1 MLMLNYIFVEVFVL
15 QDLYAG
21 FSWFLLGVV
30 CKDRRTRRLGW
41 RYVSV
46 QQLLQLL
53 WTHLPPDGIGPTN
66 SMDCLSLHCVDTM
79 MLKLTGLIHL
89 WLGPP
94 RVCGFELGRIKILLP
109 FFSNS
114 RLHGWIFQMYYR
126 LVVVGESTKVT
137 LLFVRAWYWMK
148 GPGISW
154 WLSRPRQGIILA
166 KWLYFW
172 KSSGMEMACKTPPS
186 PFRGSSRWHLH
197 FIFYKG
203 PVFWMYVPFLI
214 DATSMSMVCLYKV
227 LRRSYILVTSWELK
241 FSPGVHL
248 IVKMKVSYQ
257 LQFRPSPHLRNQ
269 LLHPAPHRKL
279 HAVLRILQRMQF
291 LKNIHKQYMCFGP
304 PTKGDGSRTSMQWF
318 RQTPDHGGRQYT
330 KPGLSYDLRH
340 GTTGVSMILLKLIT
354 PRKMMWSSASSLRRL
369 TWRSLHMWCLWLSYI
384 GEISLFFERLRY
396 LDSPPH
402 TIFWISS
409 DWFPGVVLNKNTV
422 WLPSM
427 GIRGPASSMRQ
438 SIMGTI
444 SASLLVFCHDKV
456 LIDILQKP
464 FNKMMELHRWQHI
477 DSVGAA
483 RLLGDSS
490 QAAAL
495 SPGPLPLPRTTSMS
509 DWYWITMSI
518 LMWAATFGLLMR
530 ICPCEKRAP
539 CRLICIRGRRT
550 KRSCVR
556 CHNPMRLKP
565 IVFTALLLSQHV
577 TTLEGLQLHQASQ
590 LRSSWDLSQL
600 SISPEL
606 DPGPQPVLVAHPE
619 VHWDSFARLPPPGN
633 TTGCDIFLTDEGRR
647 FLDFLCEFLES
658 KLQSKQEVKVLL
670 LDKALE
676 RKQILLADHLP
687 SDRCTDVDGSGPPF
701 LSVAEVSPV
710 HFAQPEISA
719 QPSIVHLPDQDPS
732 QLHDGMCRFPFNSKD
747 TEDLFVEWDVTP
759 FPDLPPP
766 SDLNTAVN
774 YVLQLP
780 FVHADDDVQL
790 YIYTDG
796 SFDKHT
802 DIATWAFVVFAIEDQ
817 QVYVRDWY
825 ADFISIDPMDSSW
838 LGVTQVGIR
847 GAEATAIIYA
857 ILYAMQSHRAEVVHI
872 FSDALSIVRSTTGHW
887 ILQPDDFIGVNLR
900 AVFLAATILRKGL
913 TTDLTHVKSHCG
925 ILGNEFADFLAVGI
939 REQRIAPRPVP
950 RAFEYWFQGIDPH
963 IRHVWLVFDLLHRE
977 RATPTLNGDVLSWK
991 PPLKTDGCDWLPC
1004 KPLHEKAT
1012 AAKRCDLL
1020 IKCVQ
1025 YNVCTLR
1032 KPGATAYMREQ
1043 LAYYQVHIA
1052 AFQESRT
1059 PSSEIQDSNF
1069 IRLIAPATG
1078 GQGGCELWFA
1088 THIPLGTHGGERIF
1102 FSRSQLIVLH
1112 AEAEMLFVVMNRG
1125 PCAETTTLGGQN
1137 FDNYYKNFNYN
1148 VAPSYFWMP
1157 THMLAP
1163 SIHGLETLWRM
1174 NLTSLGKNCLLFV
1187 VISRFAFPLHFHP
1200 YTMAL
1205 QVHGKGQGIQTI
1217 TRGLTISVQAG
1228 IQTWYGWIL
1237 GWMLTLIPAIQR
1249 WITFLYM
1256 GGSHSNTALRSPH
1269 PRRQGLTENTLRL
1282 QLQKIGRL
1290 SFQIGLWFRGI
1301 HRRQSTPLSQNNIY
1315 IVSCRKFFHTSHNI
1329 EKILSSVSR
1338 HGRSMPNAIRWRR
1351 TSNDSADLLLEYN
1364 CDRHGVDSMV
1374 EGGRKRLSY
1383 LVFYVEL
1390 VGTNISRCYPINY
1403 TDT

>member
-1 MLMLNYIFVEVFVL
+1 MRRSRGTWGECLCFGLLASPTWTLDYIVYFVLNTIMDKVNDKECSGAFEGTQSFNGMAKFWLAFGDPEFGGRIPPYESSLATVFGFLSHGCHDGISRSRATMTLCFFYERWMDYILDANETLWVQYAHASWILRPYPYTRNGLFGLGNFNTTMVLITLVVTASLFGLCIGPRGPADAQLHLCRGLRLTGPLRWFLMVLAWGCVQGSEDETARLALRQRAAAAVDPFAARWDWTYQFYGLPQPPLRGYYDAEAHRADSPVTWSPTSVRFRAWQNQDPIAILQQLTLAWVDLSDVLQVGGRWRIYEGHASLRQSLVLNEGARHFLVIEQAETRNHPGEVAIFLEIIWNGDGLQDTSITFPWFQPVTSTLHLLQRAGLLDVCTLSHRCDIDVNGVHLQGVAAQLHFGDFVRIEVFPWSPPHSEDESELPAPISAIASPSQSTTTSSSSSEVACSTSDSSEDAIPEEYT
-15 QDLYAG
+15 QAVHVFRPSNQRG
-21 FSWFLLGVV
+21 
-30 CKDRRTRRLGW
+30 RL
-41 RYVSV
+41 
-46 QQLLQLL
+46 
-53 WTHLPPDGIGPTN
+53 THIHAVIPPDTRSWRTSVYQAWPELRSETWHHWGVHDSIKADYPTQ
-66 SMDCLSLHCVDTM
+66 DDVIFRVIIAQIDLAFPTYVVPLVVLHWRDFSFFRAVAVPRFSTTYHILDQF
-79 MLKLTGLIHL
+79 GLIPWCGAQQEHCMIAL
-89 WLGPP
+89 NGHPWSRILYETVNHGDYIRITP
-94 RVCGFELGRIKILLP
+94 RFL
-109 FFSNS
+109 
-114 RLHGWIFQMYYR
+114 
-126 LVVVGESTKVT
+126 
-137 LLFVRAWYWMK
+137 
-148 GPGISW
+148 
-154 WLSRPRQGIILA
+154 PRQGFDRHLA
-166 KWLYFW
+166 ETFQQ
-172 KSSGMEMACKTPPS
+172 
-186 PFRGSSRWHLH
+186 
-197 FIFYKG
+197 
-203 PVFWMYVPFLI
+203 
-214 DATSMSMVCLYKV
+214 D
-227 LRRSYILVTSWELK
+227 
-241 FSPGVHL
+241 
-248 IVKMKVSYQ
+248 
-257 LQFRPSPHLRNQ
+257 
-269 LLHPAPHRKL
+269 
-279 HAVLRILQRMQF
+279 
-291 LKNIHKQYMCFGP
+291 
-304 PTKGDGSRTSMQWF
+304 D
-318 RQTPDHGGRQYT
+318 
-330 KPGLSYDLRH
+330 
-340 GTTGVSMILLKLIT
+340 
-354 PRKMMWSSASSLRRL
+354 
-369 TWRSLHMWCLWLSYI
+369 
-384 GEISLFFERLRY
+384 
-396 LDSPPH
+396 
-402 TIFWISS
+402 
-409 DWFPGVVLNKNTV
+409 
-422 WLPSM
+422 
-427 GIRGPASSMRQ
+427 
-438 SIMGTI
+438 
-444 SASLLVFCHDKV
+444 
-456 LIDILQKP
+456 
-464 FNKMMELHRWQHI
+464 ELHRWQHI

-676 RKQILLADHLP
+676 RKQIFLADHLP
-687 SDRCTDVDGSGPPF
+687 SDRCTDVDGYGPPF
-701 LSVAEVSPV
+701 LPVAEVSPA

-977 RATPTLNGDVLSWK
+977 RATPTLIGDVLSWK

-1102 FSRSQLIVLH
+1102 F
-1112 AEAEMLFVVMNRG
+1112 
-1125 PCAETTTLGGQN
+1125 P
-1137 FDNYYKNFNYN
+1137 
-1148 VAPSYFWMP
+1148 
-1157 THMLAP
+1157 
-1163 SIHGLETLWRM
+1163 
-1174 NLTSLGKNCLLFV
+1174 
-1187 VISRFAFPLHFHP
+1187 
-1200 YTMAL
+1200 
-1205 QVHGKGQGIQTI
+1205 
-1217 TRGLTISVQAG
+1217 
-1228 IQTWYGWIL
+1228 
-1237 GWMLTLIPAIQR
+1237 
-1249 WITFLYM
+1249 
-1256 GGSHSNTALRSPH
+1256 
-1269 PRRQGLTENTLRL
+1269 
-1282 QLQKIGRL
+1282 GRN
-1290 SFQIGLWFRGI
+1290 S
-1301 HRRQSTPLSQNNIY
+1301 
-1315 IVSCRKFFHTSHNI
+1315 
-1329 EKILSSVSR
+1329 
-1338 HGRSMPNAIRWRR
+1338 
-1351 TSNDSADLLLEYN
+1351 
-1364 CDRHGVDSMV
+1364 
-1374 EGGRKRLSY
+1374 LSY
-1383 LVFYVEL
+1383 MPKLKCFL
-1390 VGTNISRCYPINY
+1390 WS
-1403 TDT
+1403 